1 MKNSYSEDNGPKD
14 NSNNIEKFIP
24 KGEKKDMNKQVK
36 DMKDT
41 NRYLWSSKNKIER
54 ENSFTVFE
62 KIVLQYLTLVDKLGM
77 CVGRHKAYK
86 TVSERNLF
94 MFEWRTTDKGR
105 IFRDKEKPL
114 RTKSNLLHLV
124 AIA

>member
-1 MKNSYSEDNGPKD
+1 MKNSYSEDNSPKD
-14 NSNNIEKFIP
+14 NSNNIEKFIL

-77 CVGRHKAYK
+77 CVGHHKAYK
-86 TVSERNLF
+86 TGSERNLF
-94 MFEWRTTDKGR
+94 MSEWRTTDKSR